1 MAIDV
6 RKPLKKF
13 IPHLIA
19 ARDQN
24 LNEADIVVR
33 LIKVLEDVLG
43 YDGLSEIT
51 REMNLKDKYVDLAVK
66 IDGTVKFLIEA
77 KSAGTELRD
86 RHIEQAERYAAENN
100 IRWVLLTNGTVW
112 NLYHLTFDEGIEYAR
127 AFSVDITTDFDQC
140 AECIGLLHRTSV
152 RNNGLDDS
160 GTIASLLVLPS
171 SVARVRAPRLHSTRA
186 LNCDGLLTA
195 LMRHDFRIEIART
208 ILFVIRVRNF
218 SIDHS
223 KSRRFDVDVAIL
235 VVVFDRSINA
245 RQNRESSSPKT
256 AAARVSGHHQQV
268 R

>member
-13 IPHLIA
+13 IPHLVA

-33 LIKVLEDVLG
+33 LIKLLEDVLG

-100 IRWVLLTNGTVW
+100 IRWVLLTNGVVW
-112 NLYHLTFDEGIEYAR
+112 NLYHLTFEEGIEYAR
-127 AFSVDITTDFDQC
+127 AFSVDITGDLDSC
-140 AECIGLLHRTSV
+140 ADCIGLLHRSV
-152 RNNGLDDS
+152 VRKGGLEDFWAHRVAL
-160 GTIASLLVLPS
+160 GPASIGRALFHENTLRLMRREVRRKEGLAVDEEDLAKALHDML
-171 SVARVRAPRLHSTRA
+171 SVEAREVIGPMKIRRQRAPRQA
-186 LNCDGLLTA
+186 
-195 LMRHDFRIEIART
+195 
-208 ILFVIRVRNF
+208 
-218 SIDHS
+218 
-223 KSRRFDVDVAIL
+223 K
-235 VVVFDRSINA
+235 
-245 RQNRESSSPKT
+245 KT
-256 AAARVSGHHQQV
+256 AAVVSSKSTEKPHEATDDAS
-268 R
+268 

>member
-1 MAIDV
+1 MAVDV

-13 IPHLIA
+13 IPHLVA

-100 IRWVLLTNGTVW
+100 IRWVLLTNGIVW
-112 NLYHLTFDEGIEYAR
+112 NLYHLTFEEGIEYAR
-127 AFSVDITTDFDQC
+127 AFTVDITTDLEQC
-140 AECIGLLHRTSV
+140 AECFGLLHRNSV
-152 RNNGLDDS
+152 RKNGLDDFWAHRVALGPLS
-160 GTIASLLVLPS
+160 IGKALFHEQTLRLLRREIRRKEGLAIDEEDLAKALHDML
-171 SVARVRAPRLHSTRA
+171 SVEAREIVGPMKIRRTRTARQPRKDARVVNA
-186 LNCDGLLTA
+186 D
-195 LMRHDFRIEIART
+195 EARKPHEVT
-208 ILFVIRVRNF
+208 
-218 SIDHS
+218 DD
-223 KSRRFDVDVAIL
+223 K
-235 VVVFDRSINA
+235 
-245 RQNRESSSPKT
+245 
-256 AAARVSGHHQQV
+256 
-268 R
+268 